1 MNPKIAIVDDDTI
14 FQFTTKVK
22 IQKLGLASNIQ
33 IFNDGEEI
41 MDYLIKVESIESP
54 DIILLDINMPMMD
67 GWDFL
72 EEYEKHLGGSESK
85 IKIYM
90 LSSSIN
96 PVDVDKAKSNKLVD
110 DYIIKPIKDE
120 DLFRIFEKS

>member
-1 MNPKIAIVDDDTI
+1 MIKIAIVDDDTI

-22 IQKLGLASNIQ
+22 IEKLGLSDDIQ

-41 MDYLIKVESIESP
+41 YNFLKDAGESELP
-54 DIILLDINMPMMD
+54 DILLLDINMPIVD

-72 EEYEKHLGGSESK
+72 ALYEQLDEAIKNR
-85 IKIYM
+85 IKIFM

-96 PVDVDKAKSNKLVD
+96 PVDLEKAQAHPHIVEYVTKPIHD
-110 DYIIKPIKDE
+110 DILKNIIK
-120 DLFRIFEKS
+120 

>member
-1 MNPKIAIVDDDTI
+1 MSRIAIVDDDTI

-22 IQKLGLASNIQ
+22 IEKLGLSDDIQ

-41 MDYLIKVESIESP
+41 YNFLKEASESELP
-54 DIILLDINMPMMD
+54 DILLLDINMPIVD

-72 EEYEKHLGGSESK
+72 ALYEQLDDSLKNR
-85 IKIYM
+85 IKIFM

-96 PVDVDKAKSNKLVD
+96 PVDLEKAQAHPHIVEYVTKPIHD
-110 DYIIKPIKDE
+110 DVLKNIIK
-120 DLFRIFEKS
+120 

>member
-1 MNPKIAIVDDDTI
+1 MKKIAIVDDDSI

-22 IQKLGLASNIQ
+22 IEKLQLAKDIS

-41 MDYLIKVESIESP
+41 FEFLKSCSQEEWP
-54 DIILLDINMPMMD
+54 DILLLDINMPLVD

-72 EEYEKHLGGSESK
+72 ELYEGLDQAIKDH
-85 IKIYM
+85 IKIFM

-96 PVDVDKAKSNKLVD
+96 PVDLEKAEEHPHIQRYVT
-110 DYIIKPIKDE
+110 KPIKDDILKE
-120 DLFRIFEKS
+120 IIA